1 MTPDQFLCMRWN
13 NVPLA
18 KITNTY
24 KSKILA
30 ILPKRKIWYGYTAEQ
45 WRAAF
50 KFKED
55 AEKQTRQDNIKAAH
69 ELIMRRRRK
78 EFELQRATY
87 RLLDGICKALE
98 INNP

>member
-18 KITNTY
+18 RINNTY
-24 KSKILA
+24 KSKIIA
-30 ILPKRKIWYGYTAEQ
+30 ALPKRKIWYGYTAEQ

-55 AEKQTRQDNIKAAH
+55 AEKQTRENNLKAAH
-69 ELIMRRRRK
+69 ELIQMRRRK

-87 RLLDGICKALE
+87 RLFDGICKALDIVE
-98 INNP
+98 P